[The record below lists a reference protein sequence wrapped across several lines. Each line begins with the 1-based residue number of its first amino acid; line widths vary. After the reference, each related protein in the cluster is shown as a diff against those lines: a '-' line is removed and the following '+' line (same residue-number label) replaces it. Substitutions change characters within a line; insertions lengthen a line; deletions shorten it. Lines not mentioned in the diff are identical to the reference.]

1 MLLQHDGYEFHDI
14 DKNHYRYK
22 GTIDIARAQVNWTA
36 EVTLDDVVKGSL
48 NGTLQGIGDDEGPV
62 RRAVDLAVKAAI
74 QSSVGKLIQKP

>member
-22 GTIDIARAQVNWTA
+22 GTIDIAQARVNWTA
-36 EVTLDDVVKGSL
+36 EVSLNDVVKGSL
-48 NGTLQGIGDDEGPV
+48 KGTLQGISDDEGPV

-74 QSSVGKLIQKP
+74 QSSAGKFVP